1 MSGEFS
7 TDKAAYIGIQVK
19 YFYLQNGVFRMISA
33 TQIKKGMTIKLNG
46 ELYRVFSFQH
56 VTPGNWRGMVQT
68 KLKSLKTGSII
79 EHRFRSEDRVDQAY
93 LENHEVEYL
102 YSDGTDY
109 YFMNTE
115 SFEQFHLNSDL
126 LEDGIQYLIPNIKLK
141 VEFYEGKA
149 IGVELP
155 TSVEL
160 RVVSTE
166 PALKGATVS
175 NVNKPATLET
185 GLVIQVPPFINE
197 GELIRVDTN
206 EGKYQERVKS

>member
-1 MSGEFS
+1 
-7 TDKAAYIGIQVK
+7 
-19 YFYLQNGVFRMISA
+19 MISA
-33 TQIKKGMTIKLNG
+33 TQIKKGMAIKLNN

-56 VTPGNWRGMVQT
+56 ITPGNWRGMVQT
-68 KLKSLKTGSII
+68 KLRSIKSGSII
-79 EHRFRSEDRVDQAY
+79 EHRFRSEDRVEQAY
-93 LENHEVEYL
+93 LENHEVEFL
-102 YSDGTDY
+102 YSDGSDY

-115 SFEQFHLNSDL
+115 TFDQFHLPADL
-126 LEDGIQYLIPNIKLK
+126 LEDVIPYLIPNIKIQ

-149 IGVELP
+149 IGVEMP
-155 TSVEL
+155 ASVEL

-166 PALKGATVS
+166 PALRGATVS

-197 GELIRVDTN
+197 GELIRVDTS